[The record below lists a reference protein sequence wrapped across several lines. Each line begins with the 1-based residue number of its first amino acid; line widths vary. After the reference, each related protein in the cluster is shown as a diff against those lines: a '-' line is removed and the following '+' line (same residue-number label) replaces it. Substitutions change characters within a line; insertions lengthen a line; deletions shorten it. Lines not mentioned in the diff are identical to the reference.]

1 GASGSGK
8 TTFLED
14 VHKAHKCTYIR
25 QYHNLRPFIPVKK
38 IPNFDPS
45 ALPFWSIYEKENPNV
60 AIGGT
65 MAGQFNPG
73 FSGGQRKML
82 LFELIY
88 QRTKNMNDLLLC
100 LDEPFAG
107 VTDDFV
113 PYLKGRLE
121 DMAKRHNVLLVTNDH
136 VDAMRKLAKN
146 TIVVS
151 AIDRSTVTINETA
164 KVDRT
169 LALNAVSNG
178 NDYVHENSS
187 ADLKFFFEVEVFSL
201 AGGLGAV
208 AGFTAFAMLM
218 IILSFWDSQQGSEAL
233 VLVGVQIVA
242 FFCINPY
249 LISLADWR
257 TYMTEEAEALLH
269 ASVPANKALKST
281 LTLIVL
287 LCISV
292 IAFGVLNLC
301 IDTMGDAKYFVH
313 MLFDSAS
320 LTFPFICVGLYT
332 ELPLQIVQ
340 IIASMPFL
348 FMIFFSTTFSPGA
361 GVEAVKELRYLFA
374 RFYFWCDLPG
384 FKDLMEDCPADNL
397 LITY

>member
-1 GASGSGK
+1 MRSNDAPVVPP
-8 TTFLED
+8 FAQQR
-14 VHKAHKCTYIR
+14 VHLRSNDAHVVPSFAQQR
-25 QYHNLRPFIPVKK
+25 DHLRSNDAHVVLSLRSNGDLFR
-38 IPNFDPS
+38 
-45 ALPFWSIYEKENPNV
+45 NPN
-60 AIGGT
+60 
-65 MAGQFNPG
+65 
-73 FSGGQRKML
+73 
-82 LFELIY
+82 
-88 QRTKNMNDLLLC
+88 
-100 LDEPFAG
+100 
-107 VTDDFV
+107 
-113 PYLKGRLE
+113 
-121 DMAKRHNVLLVTNDH
+121 
-136 VDAMRKLAKN
+136 
-146 TIVVS
+146 TIS
-151 AIDRSTVTINETA
+151 LRR
-164 KVDRT
+164 RT

-257 TYMTEEAEALLH
+257 TYMTEEVRVCNHGQYAAAAATPSPHNDNRRQLTQPPLSQAEALLH

-397 LITY
+397 LITYSILSGCLGLFLFLV